1 MKYKQLTFSVAV
13 CLSFARIL
21 RRVFWWSVTM
31 VMRYIYD
38 IISSRWSSHFWVKM
52 HVFSTSFNNK
62 SNDSKYLFMCYFTCQ
77 AQKLPFFAVLT
88 WFLIL
93 GKIQVGDHWWWC
105 HRPPASPPPIKYT
118 SSCWADQTLSTEGK
132 IASKYCYIS
141 KPLGRGSI
149 NPPPPLYHGGGMN
162 LHVCQRFKSVENKS
176 IGKGLVF
183 FLKKW
188 CPRFH
193 VLEVRSLVTSC
204 QYFAVLNSTC
214 LHHCPCFNPIFAS
227 FFDLSSV
234 PCSCF
239 KAVLLVRILLQQDLA
254 ISSYLW
260 Y

>member
-1 MKYKQLTFSVAV
+1 
-13 CLSFARIL
+13 
-21 RRVFWWSVTM
+21 
-31 VMRYIYD
+31 MRYIYD

-62 SNDSKYLFMCYFTCQ
+62 SNDSKYLFMCYFTCR

-93 GKIQVGDHWWWC
+93 AKIQVGDHCWWC

-149 NPPPPLYHGGGMN
+149 NPPPPLYHGGGMDM
-162 LHVCQRFKSVENKS
+162 HVCQRFKSVENKS
-176 IGKGLVF
+176 IGNGLVF

-193 VLEVRSLVTSC
+193 VLEVSR
-204 QYFAVLNSTC
+204 
-214 LHHCPCFNPIFAS
+214 
-227 FFDLSSV
+227 
-234 PCSCF
+234 CF
-239 KAVLLVRILLQQDLA
+239 KFHLFTSLSLFQPNLCIIFWHFICPMFLFQGRVACQNFAATGSCNIIVSLIL
-254 ISSYLW
+254 I
-260 Y
+260 